1 MNPKWK
7 IKQLYT
13 GAGIYQFTC
22 NITGMKY
29 VGKSK
34 NCKERYGWHIAPSNK
49 ITSKIII
56 TAGDFSYDI
65 LERLPLDVSDELLA
79 DREQYWMDQVPSEF
93 LVNINRA
100 KYPGDKAYHAAY
112 HAANKDKILAQMA
125 AYRAEHRDETAAYNA
140 AYRAEHRDD
149 LNAKAGEKIECECGS
164 TYSRGVKSHHIKT
177 KKHNDF
183 INKI

>member
-34 NCKERYGWHIAPSNK
+34 QCKVRYYTHVAPS
-49 ITSKIII
+49 SKISSKSII
-56 TAGDFSYDI
+56 TAGDFDYDI
-65 LERLPLDVSDELLA
+65 LERLPVDVSDELLA

-93 LVNINRA
+93 LVNINNG
-100 KYPGDKAYHAAY
+100 KFIGDKAYSAAY
-112 HAANKDKILAQMA
+112 HAAHRDEKAAYHAAHRDKILAQMVD
-125 AYRAEHRDETAAYNA
+125 YRAAHKDEIN
-140 AYRAEHRDD
+140 
-149 LNAKAGEKIECECGS
+149 KKIDCDCGGKYTQS
-164 TYSRGVKSHHIKT
+164 NKSKHLKT
-177 KKHNDF
+177 KKHIDF
-183 INKI
+183 INK